1 MTNINLTN
9 LIERLAAVQWK
20 AAAQAL
26 LQHDPSTWI
35 ERSIRTLAIA
45 IAFIY
50 TAGWSIGHGVHRA
63 NTWLSQ
69 LSSALV
75 MHKTHNHDPQPALPC
90 TDALQVAPVPVAPVP
105 VAPVPVAPVPV
116 APKTRARR
124 KAQGIT
130 QRPAASAAP
139 KTPRPRRL
147 P

>member
-1 MTNINLTN
+1 
-9 LIERLAAVQWK
+9 VQWK
-20 AAAQAL
+20 ASAQAL

-75 MHKTHNHDPQPALPC
+75 MHKTHNHDPQADLP
-90 TDALQVAPVPVAPVP
+90 LIHEPQVARPQVAAPPMGEPAITPVAELIQRTAVSKMPVIP
-105 VAPVPVAPVPV
+105 PSPS
-116 APKTRARR
+116 R
-124 KAQGIT
+124 
-130 QRPAASAAP
+130 QR
-139 KTPRPRRL
+139 RPRNARNTT
-147 P
+147 PMGFA